1 MTSAKV
7 AVIGAG
13 ILGASLSYHLAR
25 RGARVTVIAESGA
38 GGTATPATFG
48 WLNAGWGNPQAY
60 FHLRMASL
68 ELWRKLGETLPEL
81 GLSWN
86 GSLTYDLPE
95 PELRAYVDQHSA
107 WGYPIRLVDGAE
119 AARLEPALREPPP
132 LAAFAEAE
140 GAAEP
145 ESAVRTLLAAAEVVP
160 ARAHVEAIAMK
171 GGRCVGVRT
180 RERTIEADLVVV
192 AAGAGT
198 AALAAT
204 AGAKL
209 MMETTPGLLL
219 HSAPLPPVLQRIIIG
234 PGMDARQTLSGQI
247 LLGSDF
253 GGSPVTGDP
262 AAIAAE
268 LLKML
273 RRRVRGAEHARMTR
287 YTIGNR
293 PMPPDRFPVIGFL
306 PPGSGVY
313 VVTMHSGMTNAAAV
327 GAWGAEEM
335 LTGRRHPL
343 LGPFGPERFS

>member
-13 ILGASLSYHLAR
+13 IVGASLSYHLAR

-48 WLNAGWGNPQAY
+48 WLNASRGNPEPY
-60 FHLRMASL
+60 FRLRMASL
-68 ELWRKLGETLPEL
+68 ALWRRLGETLPGL

-95 PELRAYVDQHSA
+95 PSLRAYVEQHA
-107 WGYPIRLVDGAE
+107 GWDYPIRLVDGVE
-119 AARLEPALREPPP
+119 AARLEPGLREPPA

-140 GAAEP
+140 AAAEP
-145 ESAVRTLLAAAEVVP
+145 KKAVEALLRAAAVRPIRT
-160 ARAHVEAIAMK
+160 RVEAIEVK
-171 GGRCVGVRT
+171 GGRCIVVRT
-180 RERTIEADLVVV
+180 CEDTIEADLVAV

-198 AALAAT
+198 PALIAT
-204 AGAKL
+204 AGAAL
-209 MMETTPGLLL
+209 PVHTTPGLLL
-219 HSAPLPPVLQRIIIG
+219 HTTFVEPVLQRIVIG
-234 PGMDARQTLSGQI
+234 PGMDVRQDISGTI
-247 LLGSDF
+247 IVGSDF

-262 AAIAAE
+262 EAIAGD
-268 LLKML
+268 LLETL
-273 RRRVRGAEHARMTR
+273 RRRVRGAEHACIER
-287 YTIGNR
+287 YTIGQR
-293 PMPPDRFPVIGFL
+293 PMPADGFPVVGFL
-306 PPGSGVY
+306 PAGSGIY
-313 VVTMHSGMTNAAAV
+313 VAVMHSGMTNAAAV